1 MLQLGDPLTQPT
13 HYEVIS
19 RGSLDFRTRPHI
31 RQAPVQTYRGGWFGS
46 ERFPLP
52 WRSSPD
58 GESPP
63 PRTDPALVAKFRE
76 FAMRPEVSGVD
87 DQGPLAARRAFGDA
101 PSSLDVQI
109 ATNIESYL
117 KKNYSYTLDLTDV
130 QSLNSGRDPLL
141 MFLTD
146 FKKGHCEYFAGAM
159 TLLCQSLGID
169 SRMVVGFKCDEY
181 NATPGA
187 DYYIVRQ
194 SHAHAW
200 VEVLAPDGWQ
210 TFDPTSSREAQTIQQ
225 AGMWQKFKHLMDYL
239 EYTWENHVVAYD
251 RDDQGN
257 LIKNTEARL
266 TNIGIRGT
274 EVAADDKNRMKD
286 SLSNW
291 LKTWFTETNF
301 FIVSSKILSLL
312 IYLAFFAMF
321 GAVGGF
327 FWQKWKLR
335 QRARRIGLE
344 NLPAS
349 AQMRLARQLGFYDDL
364 MKLLE
369 RYNITRPRHLTPMEF
384 SDSITYLPNEV
395 FDAVR
400 RLTQIF
406 YRIRYGNH
414 QISYLQRQRLNRVIN
429 EIGATL
435 EKSHV

>member
-1 MLQLGDPLTQPT
+1 
-13 HYEVIS
+13 
-19 RGSLDFRTRPHI
+19 
-31 RQAPVQTYRGGWFGS
+31 
-46 ERFPLP
+46 
-52 WRSSPD
+52 
-58 GESPP
+58 
-63 PRTDPALVAKFRE
+63 
-76 FAMRPEVSGVD
+76 MRP
-87 DQGPLAARRAFGDA
+87 A
-101 PSSLDVQI
+101 SLDVQI

-291 LKTWFTETNF
+291 LKSWFTETNF
-301 FIVSSKILSLL
+301 FIVSSKILSML

-414 QISYLQRQRLNRVIN
+414 QITYLQRQRLNRVIN